1 MNKQTTG
8 MLAIISSVF
17 FVDGKTKGS
26 IACVGLAPELVDADE
41 NVRAAAWSKLATDYP
56 AFLTSLSTTLGEHFV
71 GEDGK
76 PSMAK
81 IIGWHQPPAFFTE
94 ADEVEISN
102 WAVGMF
108 KALSAQFTL
117 PEDFAIPE
125 EATETD
131 IAVIA
136 QCYFEHLIES
146 AKSVDPENVTV
157 IGDETA
163 TEDVQAISAD
173 AVAEAVQQVA
183 DPVIVE
189 DAAVAVDVIESAQAI
204 IENANLPAAIEEQA
218 TSLVTSG
225 QFGVFVTF
233 MQKQAATNSK
243 QLGLLSQLL
252 AGMSEQQEQLAQMLA
267 SIQTPVAA
275 E

>member
-17 FVDGKTKGS
+17 FVDGKTNGN

-94 ADEVEISN
+94 ADEVEIGN

-117 PEDFAIPE
+117 PEDFIIPE
-125 EATETD
+125 GATEAD
-131 IAVIA
+131 ISVIA

-163 TEDVQAISAD
+163 TEDVQAISES
-173 AVAEAVQQVA
+173 AVAEAVTKVA
-183 DPVIVE
+183 DAAVIE
-189 DAAVAVDVIESAQAI
+189 DAAVAADVVESAQAV
-204 IENANLPAAIEEQA
+204 IENANLPVAAAKEA
-218 TSLVTSG
+218 NDLVVSG
-225 QFGVFVTF
+225 QFNVFLSF
-233 MQKQAATNSK
+233 MQDQAVTNSQ
-243 QLGLLSQLL
+243 QLKLVSQLI
-252 AGMSEQQEQLAQMLA
+252 AGMSEQQEKLAKVLA
-267 SIQTPVAA
+267 GFQIPVTA